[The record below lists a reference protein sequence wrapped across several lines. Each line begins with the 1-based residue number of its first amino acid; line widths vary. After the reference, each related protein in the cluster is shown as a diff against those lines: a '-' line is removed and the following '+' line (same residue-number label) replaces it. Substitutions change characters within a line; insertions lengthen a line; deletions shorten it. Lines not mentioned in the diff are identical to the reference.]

1 MITDPSG
8 DAVEGATLT
17 LTAVNTGSIRNTVT
31 NASGAYAFV
40 DVPPAAYTLTI
51 AKDGFTSVSRPVLDL
66 AVNQTATYDFQLAI
80 GSKTETVTVV
90 AHRDIEASTAE
101 LGTVIAEQQINELPL
116 NGRNFTGLL
125 ALAPGASPISVAQ
138 NATGGNAFA
147 GNAIGAFYFP
157 AVNGWRKVTARS
169 TAHGARSG
177 VWRQCI

>member
-1 MITDPSG
+1 
-8 DAVEGATLT
+8 
-17 LTAVNTGSIRNTVT
+17 VNTGSIRNTVT

-125 ALAPGASPISVAQ
+125 A
-138 NATGGNAFA
+138 
-147 GNAIGAFYFP
+147 
-157 AVNGWRKVTARS
+157 
-169 TAHGARSG
+169 
-177 VWRQCI
+177 